1 MSSHTHN
8 YTQLFGF
15 AQNLLV
21 GIARNKATIFVST
34 VLASF
39 CGMSFP
45 TISSIKS
52 MNVKESEQGQIQ
64 GALYSVQALASG
76 AGPMVLRAIYH
87 YTKDNTPGAMF
98 LVAAI
103 LYLVAASFA
112 WALPPEKANSSAQSS
127 PRHDYED
134 LLDGDVVVSEGGQ
147 HSIDDRPLL

>member
-1 MSSHTHN
+1 
-8 YTQLFGF
+8 
-15 AQNLLV
+15 
-21 GIARNKATIFVST
+21 
-34 VLASF
+34 
-39 CGMSFP
+39 
-45 TISSIKS
+45 

-112 WALPPEKANSSAQSS
+112 WALPPEKANSSARWS
-127 PRHDYED
+127 RHDYED
-134 LLDGDVVVSEGGQ
+134 LDGDVADVS
-147 HSIDDRPLL
+147 SIDDRPLL